1 MSLQWWPPIAVAKI
15 AIIVE
20 NKFVSAIF
28 FVKIS
33 RDWGRGRIT
42 FAVTF
47 INHLYH
53 IAAMNTTLITLSPH
67 TLSALL
73 WVLAITVA
81 DYLCVV
87 IAVAVDLRS
96 AVLRA
101 RRQNVPRTSGGYRRT
116 IAKLQRY
123 LTTLLALTAVDALL
137 VVTAL
142 MLRSTMQ
149 WAVPP
154 LPLFSTVGAV
164 AMALIEAKSV
174 VENTQDARQYRQALR
189 SLSRA
194 LDDRELHR
202 LIDSLRSIAK
212 GEDKL

>member
-1 MSLQWWPPIAVAKI
+1 MP
-15 AIIVE
+15 
-20 NKFVSAIF
+20 
-28 FVKIS
+28 
-33 RDWGRGRIT
+33 GGIT

-53 IAAMNTTLITLSPH
+53 IIAMNTTLITLSPH

-212 GEDKL
+212 GEDKS